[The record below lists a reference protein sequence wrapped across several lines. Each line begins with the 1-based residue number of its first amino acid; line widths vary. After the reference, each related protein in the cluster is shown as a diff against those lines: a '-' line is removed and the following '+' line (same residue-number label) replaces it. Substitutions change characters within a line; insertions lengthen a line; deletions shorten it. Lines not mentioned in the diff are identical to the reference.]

1 MSELKYIDEVTK
13 RYPELE
19 VIKED
24 ILKALNKPKFIKIGI
39 SL

>member
-1 MSELKYIDEVTK
+1 MK
-13 RYPELE
+13 P

-24 ILKALNKPKFIKIGI
+24 ILKALNKPNFIKIGI

>member
-1 MSELKYIDEVTK
+1 MK
-13 RYPELE
+13 P

-24 ILKALNKPKFIKIGI
+24 ILKALNKPNFIKTGI

>member
-1 MSELKYIDEVTK
+1 MKPVIEVNMK
-13 RYPELE
+13 P

-24 ILKALNKPKFIKIGI
+24 ILKALNKPNFIKIGI

>member
-1 MSELKYIDEVTK
+1 MKT
-13 RYPELE
+13 

-24 ILKALNKPKFIKIGI
+24 ILKALNKQNFIKIGI